1 MKLDPPAKLDPLQAP
16 DRVSPEQS
24 AQALD
29 VEPAMRAKLDAQ
41 IESFLQ
47 AVLNENAYGE
57 VFKSKVQAIH
67 DLGSAEIRAAAGVS
81 NRLLEKPV
89 QATKAGVY
97 DQNSAVSRTL
107 VDLRRT
113 VEDLDPS
120 RNLTPRRILG
130 IFPGGNKV
138 RDYFLKYES
147 AQKHLNAIITSLYH
161 SKDELQKDN
170 AAIEQ
175 EKVNLWDIMQKLKG
189 YAYVGQRL
197 DAVLSARLDEIAA
210 TDPEKARVVREEM
223 LYYTRQKVQD
233 LLTQLAVSV
242 QGYLALDL
250 VKRNNLE
257 LIKGVDRATT
267 TTVSAL
273 RTAVL
278 VSQALAGQKVVLDQI
293 GALNATTSNLVEST
307 SVMLRQQTA
316 ATYQQAAESAV
327 NVESLQKA
335 FDNVYATL
343 DAISQYK
350 SQALDQLQRNVN
362 VLSEQVTRA
371 QTHIDRVKE
380 RTVAETA
387 GVLGQGGPKKDFE
400 A

>member
-1 MKLDPPAKLDPLQAP
+1 MKLDPPMKLDAPTAP
-16 DRVSPEQS
+16 DDITPQQS
-24 AQALD
+24 AEVIDIDPQK
-29 VEPAMRAKLDAQ
+29 RAKLDAQ
-41 IESFLQ
+41 IDAFLV
-47 AVLNENAYGE
+47 AVLQENAYSD

-67 DLGSAEIRAAAGVS
+67 DLGASEIRAAASVS

-89 QATKAGVY
+89 QAARQGLN
-97 DQNSAVSRTL
+97 DPNSLVSKSL

-120 RNLTPRRILG
+120 RHLAPRKVLG
-130 IFPGGNKV
+130 IFPGGRKV
-138 RDYFLKYES
+138 RDYFLRYES
-147 AQKHLNAIITSLYH
+147 AQKHLNAIITSLYR

-175 EKVNLWDIMQKLKG
+175 EKVNLWEIMQKLKG
-189 YAYVGQRL
+189 YAYIGQRL
-197 DAVLSARLDEIAA
+197 DALLSARIDEIAA
-210 TDPEKARVVREEM
+210 RDPEKARVVREEM
-223 LYYTRQKVQD
+223 LYYVRQKVQD

-242 QGYLALDL
+242 QGYMALDL

-278 VSQALAGQKVVLDQI
+278 VSQALSSQKLVLDQI
-293 GALNATTSNLVEST
+293 GALNATTSSLVEST
-307 SVMLRQQTA
+307 SVLLRQQTA
-316 ATYQQAAESAV
+316 ETYQRAAESAV
-327 NVESLQKA
+327 NVESLSRA

-343 DAISQYK
+343 DSISEYK
-350 SQALDQLQRNVN
+350 RQALEQLERNAKVLTQQVQRGQQH
-362 VLSEQVTRA
+362 L
-371 QTHIDRVKE
+371 DRV
-380 RTVAETA
+380 RSLTIGETA
-387 GVLGQGGPKKDFE
+387 KELAAPEKKDFE